1 MLKPRSSS
9 VAATAVLALLLSA
22 SAATAQ
28 ISPFRGASRH
38 GEGLNKDDITML
50 SGAAEQLNEAQSLQ
64 TGDTREWSNPKT
76 GNSGAVTAMRIFN
89 NQGLSCHTVRYDL
102 TYKTPRPSRV
112 YTVDWCKT
120 QAGWRI
126 KS

>member
-1 MLKPRSSS
+1 MLKPGHSPL
-9 VAATAVLALLLSA
+9 AAIAVLALLLSA
-22 SAATAQ
+22 SAASAQ

-38 GEGLNKDDITML
+38 GEGLNKDDVSML
-50 SGAAEQLNEAQSLQ
+50 AGATEQLNEAQSLQ

-76 GNSGAVTAMRIFN
+76 GNSGTVTAIRIFN
-89 NQGLSCHTVRYDL
+89 TKGLACHSVRYDL
-102 TYKTPRPSRV
+102 SYKAPRPSRF

-120 QAGWRI
+120 QAGWKI